1 MIILHAA
8 AIMWGKHSGPSAS
21 VPGLV
26 AAQNAIEDVHAATIP
41 TIDSDE
47 APPLDPKVPVFH
59 RKALLGPPGKIDL
72 PAPFDHPDLV
82 VFHSTYIPVHAR
94 IASRLRRAGI
104 PYLICPRGGMTRGA
118 TGQKRLKK
126 WLGNLL
132 FFNRLAHGAAALHC
146 LTEGEAAL
154 SSGWGRPTL
163 VVGNGIPLPPSA
175 ELANVRQSDQVRL
188 TFMGRLDIHHKGLDL
203 LLDACRII
211 HEDLADAN
219 AHVSLHGPNTDGS
232 VRALR
237 DRIAMLGLDNLVSVG
252 PPVSG
257 ASKVELLKQSDGF
270 LHTSRY
276 EGLPMAVL
284 EALAHGVP
292 CLLTPGTNMADEVAR
307 FGAGWKVE
315 TTPSGV
321 AAGIKRALSE
331 DRGVWVEAGR
341 NARRLV
347 EERYRW
353 DIIGR
358 KSVEQYRRFVV

>member
-26 AAQNAIEDVHAATIP
+26 AALNAIEDVHSAIIP
-41 TIDSDE
+41 TIDGDE
-47 APPLDPKVPVFH
+47 SPPTDPKAPVFH

-72 PAPFDHPDLV
+72 PAPFDRPDLV

-94 IASRLRRAGI
+94 IAWRLRGGGI

-118 TGQKRLKK
+118 TNKKRLKK
-126 WLGNLL
+126 WLGNQL
-132 FFNRLAHGAAALHC
+132 FFNRLARGAAALHC
-146 LTEGEAAL
+146 LTESEAAL
-154 SSGWGRPTL
+154 SSAWNRPTF
-163 VVGNGIPLPPSA
+163 VVGNGIPLPPPG
-175 ELANVRQSDQVRL
+175 ELAQVRKNEQTRL

-211 HEDLADAN
+211 RDDLAA
-219 AHVSLHGPNTDGS
+219 ASTRVALHGPDAHGS
-232 VRALR
+232 VRKLR
-237 DRIAMLGLDNLVSVG
+237 SRIDELGLEDLVSVG
-252 PPVSG
+252 PAVSG
-257 ASKVELLKQSDGF
+257 DAKAKLLKQSDGF
-270 LHTSRY
+270 LHTSRF

-292 CLLTPGTNMADEVAR
+292 CLLTPGSNMADEVAG
-307 FGAGWKVE
+307 FGAGWRVE
-315 TTPSGV
+315 ATPQGI
-321 AAGIKRALSE
+321 AAGIKRALADDSHA
-331 DRGVWVEAGR
+331 WAEAGR

-353 DIIGR
+353 DIIGQ
-358 KSVEQYRRFVV
+358 KSLEQYRRFAG

>member
-8 AIMWGKHSGPSAS
+8 PISAAPHSGPNSS

-26 AAQNAIEDVHAATIP
+26 AAQNSLPGVQAALVATLGLSAI
-41 TIDSDE
+41 
-47 APPLDPKVPVFH
+47 PPDLGILVFD
-59 RKALLGPPGKIDL
+59 RKSLFHPSGKIGL
-72 PAPFDHPDLV
+72 PSPFDRPDLV

-94 IASRLRRAGI
+94 IASRLRRTEI

-126 WLGNLL
+126 WLGNQL
-132 FFNRLAHGAAALHC
+132 FFNRLAHGAAAVHC
-146 LTEGEAAL
+146 LTEGEATL
-154 SSGWGRPTL
+154 SSDWGRPTL
-163 VVGNGIPLPPSA
+163 VVGNGIPLPSRSD
-175 ELANVRQSDQVRL
+175 LADVRRNEQVRL

-203 LLDACRII
+203 LLDACHII
-211 HEDLADAN
+211 RRELADAKTHL
-219 AHVSLHGPNTDGS
+219 ALHGPDADGS
-232 VRALR
+232 VRELR
-237 DRIAMLGLDNLVSVG
+237 DRIATLGLDDLVSVG
-252 PPVSG
+252 PPVSA
-257 ASKVELLKQSDGF
+257 ASKAELLKQSDGF

-315 TTPSGV
+315 PTSAGV
-321 AAGIKRALSE
+321 ADGIKRALSE
-331 DRGVWVEAGR
+331 NRDVWIEAGR

-358 KSVEQYRRFVV
+358 KSVEQYRRFAG

>member
-26 AAQNAIEDVHAATIP
+26 AAQNAIEDVHAAIIP

-47 APPLDPKVPVFH
+47 SPPRDPNVPVFH
-59 RKALLGPPGKIDL
+59 RKALLGPPGQIDL

-94 IASRLRRAGI
+94 IASRLRRARI

-118 TGQKRLKK
+118 TNKKRLKK
-126 WLGNLL
+126 RLGNLL
-132 FFNRLAHGAAALHC
+132 FFNRLVHGAAALHC

-154 SSGWGRPTL
+154 SSGWGRPTF
-163 VVGNGIPLPPSA
+163 VVGNGIPLPPRA
-175 ELANVRQSDQVRL
+175 ELANVRRNQQVRL

-219 AHVSLHGPNTDGS
+219 THLALHGPDADGS
-232 VRALR
+232 VRELR
-237 DRIAMLGLDNLVSVG
+237 SRIGLMGLEKLVSLG

-257 ASKVELLKQSDGF
+257 PSKAELLSHSDGF
-270 LHTSRY
+270 LHTSRFD
-276 EGLPMAVL
+276 GLPMAVL

-292 CLLTPGTNMADEVAR
+292 CLLTPGTNMAHEVAE

-315 TTPSGV
+315 TTPGGV

-331 DRGVWVEAGR
+331 DRDVWAEAGR

-358 KSVEQYRRFVV
+358 KSVEQYRRFAG

>member
-26 AAQNAIEDVHAATIP
+26 MAQNAIEGVHAAIIP

-47 APPLDPKVPVFH
+47 APPRDPKVPVFH
-59 RKALLGPPGKIDL
+59 RKALLGSPGKIDL
-72 PAPFDHPDLV
+72 PAPFDRPDLV
-82 VFHSTYIPVHAR
+82 VFHSTYIPMHAR

-118 TGQKRLKK
+118 TNKKRLKK
-126 WLGNLL
+126 RLGNLL
-132 FFNRLAHGAAALHC
+132 FFNRLVHGAAAVHC

-154 SSGWGRPTL
+154 SSGWDRPTF
-163 VVGNGIPLPPSA
+163 VVGNGIPLPPRA
-175 ELANVRQSDQVRL
+175 ELANVRRNQQVRL

-211 HEDLADAN
+211 RRDLADAN
-219 AHVSLHGPNTDGS
+219 ALLALHGPDTDGS
-232 VRALR
+232 VRELHE
-237 DRIAMLGLDNLVSVG
+237 RIATLGLDDLVSVG

-257 ASKVELLKQSDGF
+257 ASKAQLLKRSDGF

-331 DRGVWVEAGR
+331 DRNVWVEAGR

-347 EERYRW
+347 KEHYRW
-353 DIIGR
+353 DIIG
-358 KSVEQYRRFVV
+358 KMSVEQYRRFAG